1 MNIAISNAKQ
11 QGIEVFQS
19 PNNFKGFVPTL
30 LIGEICLSSNNLP
43 LANVVT
49 FRTINEAVTLANNT
63 RQGFG
68 VIVWTENISRA
79 NEVHK
84 KLNVS

>member
-1 MNIAISNAKQ
+1 MNVATSSAKQ

-19 PNNFKGFVPTL
+19 SSNFKGFVPTL
-30 LIGEICLSSNNLP
+30 LVGEICLSSNNLP

-49 FRTINEAVTLANNT
+49 FRTINEAVTLANNS

-68 VIVWTENISRA
+68 VTVWTENISRA
-79 NEVHK
+79 NEVYK